1 MRTHHL
7 FIFSYCLLT
16 CGYSQQIDTDFSRNG
31 LLLFKEL
38 GMVSSHIIDFDVIEE
53 NKINVL
59 YETDA
64 KKNMVRLFKNGTK
77 DIQFDITSSNLDNQ
91 NTIPIALGAKSDG
104 SVLVLSNYW
113 NGYSWMISVNGFY
126 GDGSVNANFGSS
138 GVYKKNI
145 LDNLDDNYGQY
156 IYASSRDEIIVVAK
170 IKGVNTSKKEE
181 KIAILKLSDIGETL
195 SSSLYDDHHFTLNC
209 SAMENDYLLL
219 AYSESVNNGQEQ
231 EQATYLAGFDSEQ
244 MASNNLYCLTIEE
257 DYQSFDHIVL
267 SNSNLYTSQIEN
279 ESEGIY
285 RIRKY
290 GEKGNLDIS
299 FSDSGEMGYSSD
311 IYNTDFVVNEEGEVF
326 VISQSLDSELEI
338 LIKKL
343 SSNGIVDTTY
353 GVNGVASVLLKY
365 PILDLHK
372 IRLDKKSELYISG
385 SMSIEG
391 DSYGFITKLKLNVQQ
406 LKKEKLEKFIDNF
419 FSKE

>member
-1 MRTHHL
+1 MRIYRL
-7 FIFSYCLLT
+7 IIFFYCLLT
-16 CGYSQQIDTDFSRNG
+16 SGYAQQIDIDFARKG

-38 GMVSSHIIDFDVIEE
+38 GVFSSHVIDFDVVEE

-59 YETDA
+59 YESND
-64 KKNMVRLFKNGTK
+64 KKNLVRLHKNGKK
-77 DIQFDITSSNLDNQ
+77 DIQFNITSSNLNNQ
-91 NTIPIALGAKSDG
+91 NTIPVGMSAKSDG
-104 SVLVLSNYW
+104 TVLVLSNFW

-126 GDGSVNANFGSS
+126 EDGTINDGFGSS

-156 IYASSRDEIIVVAK
+156 IYASSNDEIIVIAK
-170 IKGVNTSKKEE
+170 IKGLETSKKQE

-219 AYSESVNNGQEQ
+219 AYSESIDDGEEQ
-231 EQATYLAGFDSEQ
+231 STYLAGFDSNQ
-244 MASNNLYCLTIEE
+244 MASNNLYCLTIED

-267 SNSNLYTSQIEN
+267 SNTELYTSQIEN

-290 GEKGNLDIS
+290 GANGNLNPT
-299 FSDSGEMGYSSD
+299 FFDSGEMGFSAD
-311 IYNTDFVVNEEGEVF
+311 IYNTDFVVTEIGEVF
-326 VISQSLDSELEI
+326 VISKSLDSEFEI

-343 SSNGIVDTTY
+343 LPNGEIDTDY
-353 GVNGVASVLLKY
+353 GNEGVASVLLKY
-365 PILDLHK
+365 PILDFNK
-372 IRLDKKSELYISG
+372 IRLDSKNELYISG
-385 SMSIEG
+385 SMGIEG
-391 DSYGFITKLKLNVQQ
+391 DSFGFITKLKLNIQQ